1 MRSIAAVL
9 LLLFCY
15 ELKASDEVS
24 LAVVTEEWRPFN
36 YTDDNGIIVGRST
49 TKVRAILD
57 SLGYKYDIRS
67 YPWTRAMR
75 MAENDENTLI
85 YSIFRTPERE
95 HKYQWACPL
104 MAPVKVYFFHLATR
118 DDINV
123 TSLDDAKNYVISV
136 GRNARSHETLLEKGF
151 IEGQHL
157 DVSADPS
164 GELRKFLAGRVD
176 FLVQSEWE
184 MSESLKGVERQY
196 IEVVRSLEVA
206 NVNER
211 SACIAFSKKT
221 DKEIVNRVQAAL
233 DKYNKKFDLE

>member
-1 MRSIAAVL
+1 MRSIAPVL
-9 LLLFCY
+9 FLLFCY
-15 ELKASDEVS
+15 GLKASDEVALS
-24 LAVVTEEWRPFN
+24 VVTEEWQPFN
-36 YTDDNGIIVGRST
+36 YTDDNGVIVGRST
-49 TKVRAILD
+49 TKVKAILD

-67 YPWTRAMR
+67 YPWKRAMR

-95 HKYQWACPL
+95 QKYQWACPL
-104 MAPVKVYFFHLATR
+104 MAPVKMYLFHLAMR
-118 DDINV
+118 DDIDV
-123 TSLDDAKNYVISV
+123 TSLEDAKNYVISV